1 MRITRRPRF
10 RRGVLKMTDDDAR
23 RPRWRSGKLK
33 PRSEGGITKNEFVG
47 KKEFHNEARIGQEL
61 NAADL
66 HNPDPA
72 PILDPMELRNP
83 DPAPMDD

>member
-1 MRITRRPRF
+1 MPGCDYKTARIQNILT
-10 RRGVLKMTDDDAR
+10 
-23 RPRWRSGKLK
+23 
-33 PRSEGGITKNEFVG
+33 RSEGGITKNEFVG